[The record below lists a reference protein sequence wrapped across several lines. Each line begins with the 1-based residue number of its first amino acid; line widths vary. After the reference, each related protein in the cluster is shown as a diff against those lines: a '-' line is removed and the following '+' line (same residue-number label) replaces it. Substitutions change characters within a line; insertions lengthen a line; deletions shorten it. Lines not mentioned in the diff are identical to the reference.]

1 MTRITMTIDDSKIRK
16 QLKVLT
22 VIAPKIL
29 NKDMNAAMEKAADKV
44 KHYPPRLPNQ
54 KYKRTKTF
62 LYSVKVTKAKRT
74 SGGGHWVRTA
84 ALETDAVQK
93 GRRYS
98 MYVTGDSKGR
108 NQARIHQGPG
118 RWKVA
123 RTEVRRAI
131 REMTKQTTQ
140 RIQAKAKV

>member
-1 MTRITMTIDDSKIRK
+1 MTRVTMTIDDSKIRK

-22 VIAPKIL
+22 VIAPKML
-29 NKDMNAAMEKAADKV
+29 NKDLNAAMEKAAEKV
-44 KHYPPRLPNQ
+44 RHYPAKLSNQ

-84 ALETDAVQK
+84 ALETDAEQK

-108 NQARIHQGPG
+108 NQARIHQG

>member
-1 MTRITMTIDDSKIRK
+1 MTRVTMTIDDSKIRK

-22 VIAPKIL
+22 VIAPKML
-29 NKDMNAAMEKAADKV
+29 NKDLNAAMEKAADKV
-44 KHYPPRLPNQ
+44 KRYPSKLPNQ
-54 KYKRTKTF
+54 KYKRTFTF
-62 LYSVKVTKAKRT
+62 LKSVKVTKAKRT

-98 MYVTGDSKGR
+98 MYVTGNSKGR
-108 NQARIHQGPG
+108 KQARIHQN

>member
-22 VIAPKIL
+22 VIAPKML
-29 NKDMNAAMEKAADKV
+29 NKDLNAAMEKAADKV
-44 KHYPPRLPNQ
+44 KRYPPRLPNQ

-84 ALETDAVQK
+84 ALTTDAEQK

-98 MYVTGDSKGR
+98 MYVTGNSKGR
-108 NQARIHQGPG
+108 KQARIHQN

>member
-16 QLKVLT
+16 QLKVLN

-29 NKDMNAAMEKAADKV
+29 NKDLNAAMEKAADKV
-44 KHYPPRLPNQ
+44 KRYPPRLPNQ

-62 LYSVKVTKAKRT
+62 LYSVKVTKAQRT

-108 NQARIHQGPG
+108 NQARIHQR

-131 REMTKQTTQ
+131 RVMTKQTTQ